1 MDTEIERIYLSHKIE
16 KCYPDRYDNTVFEKF
31 NEMNS
36 DTQFQNDYKK
46 WKAGINYKTNRK
58 IKIGGKTHKK
68 LETSRFSIEL
78 PLNPPSC
85 GWRIFPL
92 DKLKNIDA
100 VKYLEETEKIKHE
113 IDIENAG
120 IKDYNKKI
128 DIVVEKIK
136 NLESW
141 NDFVDFEGKKY
152 GLIYKNKNNI
162 HIENNCLGKMIFIG
176 ERTEYNIAACLYKND
191 RETTYKITKCNKC
204 NYEHKKYVCST
215 GGGSRYAS
223 QCMAGF
229 IK

>member
-16 KCYPDRYDNTVFEKF
+16 KCYPDRYDNAVFEEF
-31 NEMNS
+31 NKMNS

-58 IKIGGKTHKK
+58 IKIGGKTYKE
-68 LETSRFSIEL
+68 LEKSRFSIKL
-78 PLNPPSC
+78 TLNHRFWGFIS
-85 GWRIFPL
+85 F
-92 DKLKNIDA
+92 DELKNIDA

-141 NDFVDFEGKKY
+141 DDFVEFEGKKY
-152 GLIYKNKNNI
+152 GLIYKTKNNI
-162 HIENNCLGKMIFIG
+162 HIENNCLGKMIFIE
-176 ERTEYNIAACLYKND
+176 ERTEYDIAASLYKND

-204 NYEHKKYVCST
+204 NYEHKEYVCST
-215 GGGSRYAS
+215 GGGSRYVS

>member
-1 MDTEIERIYLSHKIE
+1 MDTEIKRIYLSHKIE
-16 KCYPDRYDNTVFEKF
+16 KCYPYRYHNAVFEKF

-46 WKAGINYKTNRK
+46 WNAGINYKTNRK
-58 IKIGGKTHKK
+58 IKIGGKTHKE
-68 LETSRFSIEL
+68 LEESRFSIKI
-78 PLNPPSC
+78 NDISVS
-85 GWRIFPL
+85 F

-141 NDFVDFEGKKY
+141 DDFVVFEGKKY
-152 GLIYKNKNNI
+152 GLINKTKNNI

-176 ERTEYNIAACLYKND
+176 ERTETKIGNCRPFCIYND
-191 RETTYKITKCNKC
+191 TETTYNIYKCNKC
-204 NYEHKKYVCST
+204 NYEDKKFVCRT
-215 GGGSRYAS
+215 GGGPMCAPSPGYR
-223 QCMAGF
+223 
-229 IK
+229 

>member
-1 MDTEIERIYLSHKIE
+1 MDTEIERIYLSHKIP
-16 KCYPDRYDNTVFEKF
+16 KCYPDRYDNAVFEKF

-58 IKIGGKTHKK
+58 IKIWGKTYKE
-68 LETSRFSIEL
+68 LEKSRFSIKL
-78 PLNPPSC
+78 TLNHRFWGFIS
-85 GWRIFPL
+85 F
-92 DKLKNIDA
+92 DELKNIDA

-141 NDFVDFEGKKY
+141 DDFVEFVRLVTQLLRVVEEEPVQHPGFGY
-152 GLIYKNKNNI
+152 
-162 HIENNCLGKMIFIG
+162 
-176 ERTEYNIAACLYKND
+176 ERLVARRRGALD
-191 RETTYKITKCNKC
+191 AFLWLLRVRERNM
-204 NYEHKKYVCST
+204 V
-215 GGGSRYAS
+215 
-223 QCMAGF
+223 
-229 IK
+229 